1 MFWPTQKLA
10 CEFLYV
16 FCRFEYALKRTSF
29 LKKGQGGGAEPNWDR
44 FSAVLDKEMKSMETE
59 SNEFHEAVGYFFN
72 HPPKKQIV
80 NEEGHLEW
88 KDEIIP
94 EDQRNF
100 GKLLMLVRRVRN
112 NLFHGG
118 KVRGEYIYG
127 SERDE
132 ELIKSGLVIL
142 MGCLRFSAE
151 VEREFKQEVFNV
163 YET

>member
-1 MFWPTQKLA
+1 MSYPTKKLS

-16 FCRFEYALKRTSF
+16 FSRFEYALKRTTF
-29 LKKGQGGGAEPNWDR
+29 LKKGAGSRAEADWDK
-44 FSAVLDKEMKSMETE
+44 FSATLDKEIKLSDIESDEFRKATE
-59 SNEFHEAVGYFFN
+59 YFFN

-80 NEEGHLEW
+80 SEEGGLEW

-94 EDQRNF
+94 ENQRNF

-118 KVRGEYIYG
+118 KFRGEYIYG

-132 ELIKSGLVIL
+132 ELIKSSLVIL
-142 MGCLRFSAE
+142 MERLRFNAE
-151 VEREFKQEVFNV
+151 VEREFRQEVFNV
-163 YET
+163 YEN